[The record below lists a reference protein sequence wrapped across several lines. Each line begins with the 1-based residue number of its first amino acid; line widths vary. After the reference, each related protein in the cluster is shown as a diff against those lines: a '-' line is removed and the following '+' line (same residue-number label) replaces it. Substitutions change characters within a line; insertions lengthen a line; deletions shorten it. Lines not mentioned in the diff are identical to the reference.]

1 MKTKRIA
8 SSFLAFVLMICVMVA
23 FTPVDAYAATAPS
36 KTSISDVTAKDYGFK
51 VTWNKKTNVSGYQ
64 IQYSKYS
71 SFSSS
76 KKVTVKGKTT
86 TTKRIRNC
94 KKNTKY
100 YVRVRTYKVVDG
112 KKKYSAWSAKKS
124 IVTKKSPIKT
134 YATGTWKAYKAKIN
148 GEFYTMDDLNM
159 TNKVKLTSGGKM
171 YMYTNG
177 DDDGSANWKVI
188 SSTKIKWS
196 DSSTSHTGTI
206 MSTGQM
212 KLIINKDMAIYYK
225 KI

>member
-1 MKTKRIA
+1 MRTKRIA
-8 SSFLAFVLMICVMVA
+8 SSFLAFVLMICVMVV
-23 FTPVDAYAATAPS
+23 FTPVDTYAATTPS
-36 KTSISDVTAKDYGFK
+36 KTSISELTAKDYGFN
-51 VTWNKKTNVSGYQ
+51 VTWNKKSNASGYQ
-64 IQYSKYS
+64 IQYSKSS

-86 TTKRIRNC
+86 TTKKIRNC

-100 YVRVRTYKVVDG
+100 YVRVRTYKVVNG
-112 KKKYSAWSAKKS
+112 EKKYSAWSAKKS

-134 YATGTWKAYKAKIN
+134 YAVGTWKAYKVKYQ
-148 GEFYTMDDLNM
+148 GEFYTMDEIGM
-159 TNKVKLTSGGKM
+159 TNKVKITSGGKM

-188 SSTKIKWS
+188 SSTKIKWT
-196 DSSTSHTGTI
+196 DPKKSHTGTI
-206 MSTGQM
+206 MSTGQL
-212 KLIINKDMAIYYK
+212 KLIINSDMAIYYK